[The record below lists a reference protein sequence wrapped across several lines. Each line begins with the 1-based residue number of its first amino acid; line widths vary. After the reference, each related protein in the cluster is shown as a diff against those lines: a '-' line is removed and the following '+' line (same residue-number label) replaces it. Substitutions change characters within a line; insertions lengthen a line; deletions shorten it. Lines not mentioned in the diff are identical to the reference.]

1 MLLSHRGLSAQVE
14 TDSTST
20 TAKPTTA
27 TPQQSTIHHEAHVE
41 PQAAPTVTP
50 TGTPST
56 ASPPSPATPVS
67 TSEPSPSVAGAQ
79 PSVPASSSTSKDSK
93 DSKEHQHAKSHLAG
107 KPPKLTPEQKQKA
120 YEEEKKS
127 YEEKRKRIETLAAKL
142 RDRVRGF
149 VEATNP
155 GEKDDAETKRWAE
168 RIREESHDLALESF
182 GVGES
187 SSLPLA
193 FVKMIEADE
202 RDDVREQSCVI

>member
-1 MLLSHRGLSAQVE
+1 MLLLSRVTLDVQVE

-20 TAKPTTA
+20 TAKSTA
-27 TPQQSTIHHEAHVE
+27 TTPQQSTIHHEAHVE

-50 TGTPST
+50 TGTTTPSPST
-56 ASPPSPATPVS
+56 TGTTPVS
-67 TSEPSPSVAGAQ
+67 ASEPSPSVAGAQ
-79 PSVPASSSTSKDSK
+79 PSVPPSSSTSKDSK

-182 GVGES
+182 GVGQS
-187 SSLPLA
+187 LLPLA
-193 FVKMIEADE
+193 FVKMVEADE
-202 RDDVREQSCVI
+202 RDDVRE